1 MTALRSYADVRRLA
15 ALLDSLAVRRD
26 DLLERIDRA
35 QALQERGALFAI
47 EQDDLIDAVRA
58 WRLAAADVVLGG
70 CPHCGCSVIRSAIYA
85 DLCEPYL
92 PQRREGGGS

>member
-35 QALQERGALFAI
+35 QALQERGALFPI
-47 EQDDLIDAVRA
+47 EQDDLIDGVRA
-58 WRLAAADVVLGG
+58 WRAHAAGISLDLGG
-70 CPHCGCSVIRSAIYA
+70 RA
-85 DLCEPYL
+85 
-92 PQRREGGGS
+92 